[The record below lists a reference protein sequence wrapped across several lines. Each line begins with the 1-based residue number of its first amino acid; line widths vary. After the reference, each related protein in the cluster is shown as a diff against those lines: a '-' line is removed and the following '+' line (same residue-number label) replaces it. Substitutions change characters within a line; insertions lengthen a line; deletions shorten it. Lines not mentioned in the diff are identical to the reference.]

1 MHIKKNVY
9 DNIIGTLMD
18 LENKT
23 KDNIN
28 SRFDLAYMGIRP
40 KVLATMSEEGK

>member
-1 MHIKKNVY
+1 MQIEKNVF

-28 SRFDLAYMGIRP
+28 SQFDLAYM
-40 KVLATMSEEGK
+40 VYV

>member
-1 MHIKKNVY
+1 
-9 DNIIGTLMD
+9 MD

-28 SRFDLAYMGIRP
+28 SRFDLVYMGIRP
-40 KVLATMSEEGK
+40 ELHATMSEEGK